1 MALFCGAGFLNPRR
15 FTTALVML
23 GCWILGVVVGVAAA
37 SYGTESG
44 RIVLGKTLRD
54 VANSA
59 VNGSVTIGEIFGSLL
74 GGVGARDIVVRD
86 EDGAV
91 FAEISQL
98 QLAYGLRDILGGRIA
113 MGRLTLTSPNV
124 YIIDRPGRRLNIEEL
139 LGLGGPPGDNS
150 TGPLISFRDVQII
163 DATVTIMSP
172 AERGDTTIHE
182 AKETA
187 DGYMRIRR
195 IDDLYARFPYVR
207 ISSPFRGEEAV
218 QIDIARLSA
227 AVSDPKLQIGFA
239 RGRVEILG
247 DTIALSMEQ
256 VQLPGSRAEVT
267 GSLVVTNGKVHPNL
281 DVRSEQLNT
290 DDVIGLVSQVPAG
303 MTASGSI
310 VISSPVEGVMEF
322 YGEPFAIEG
331 LGGGGEARGRLA
343 MKLGPEDEWA
353 FEDTRLD
360 LEDFDLEY
368 IRSFFDTLPLAGRVT
383 GYFEANGPKEELSI
397 GLNVTFLDSLIE
409 GWPATVID
417 GAGIVSLGGSGEV
430 VFRDYQLQ
438 NASIDMA
445 TVRRILPG
453 IDLQGLLYGTGRL
466 DGPWLQLSFDG
477 DIRHVAVP
485 PLETRANGNIQFDA
499 RGDTLGV
506 FADLFFD
513 SLNLDGLRS
522 SYPDLGIGGSF
533 RGTTRVYGYADS
545 LWLDADLEGPAG
557 AVFAEGAVIILPDRK
572 GAHELDMRVARL
584 NLERLAEG
592 LPRTDLFGRVVGSG
606 VSDSPKGPRAN
617 ANAIFRISSVQ
628 GVVLDSVL
636 LNLVIED
643 STLRLDTLDSQG
655 RSVHASGAGEI
666 GLWNSRRG
674 TLEVRV
680 ETDSIGAIE
689 GILEALLGSVE
700 DVEEREPSGSLVA
713 NLRIDG
719 AISDFELTGQVR
731 GSGVSRVPVYM
742 SDVQAD
748 GRWKWPQGDV
758 DIGITIDSVELAGLG
773 FTRVVLQAH
782 GGTDS
787 LSWLGRSRFGRQS
800 NEQWIA
806 RGELRSTNEQYT
818 VPVSLLGFQL
828 ASGSWHARQPLILH
842 ASGDGIDFSEAIIAS
857 DVGGGSIVVNGRLP
871 FRGEAGLTASLVKLP
886 VSDLWALLQ
895 RNYDAVE
902 GEVGGTFSLGGT
914 VEYPTMSLSVSLAD
928 ARFGDFT
935 APQLQVTANYRFQ
948 RLRGELSARRVGEEV
963 LKVNVELPIDL
974 ALKETE
980 TRQLPGRVSVL
991 ARADSVDLSL
1001 LDAITPLVSS
1011 LDGTLDA
1018 NFGIAGTW
1026 ENPELTGRLSIADG
1040 VGRYPAIGVL
1050 HENINGSFRLSGD
1063 TIWVEQ
1069 LSLNSGRG
1077 SADIT
1082 GFMRLEELSRP
1093 VLDLQFRG
1101 RNFHALNV
1109 RDFLSLEA
1117 TGNLTMRGP
1126 VFDAT
1131 LTGQGTITR
1140 GVLYFADLI
1149 EKQLV
1154 SFQDT
1159 LLFTESELVDTMA
1172 IRREGLG
1179 ARFENRL
1186 YNSLRVDSLRL
1197 EMGPDVWMRSSEA
1210 NIQLRGDLIVN
1221 KVRDQ
1226 YRLNGTLQTPRGTY
1240 RLSPGPSLVQLVATR
1255 EFTVTRGEV
1264 TYFGTPDL
1272 NAGLDIEARHEVH
1285 SVRGEDIT
1293 AIVHI
1298 GGTLY
1303 DPRLRFSSDAQP
1315 PISETEILSY
1325 LFFGA
1330 PSVEAFAGAGQGAY
1344 GDQRL
1349 VQQGL
1354 AQFLEAVSGQLEYSV
1369 ISDLN
1374 VPLDYVQIRP
1384 SIYRNE
1390 LAGVDVAV
1398 GKRLGE
1404 KWFVTLSPRICTT
1417 AGESVF
1423 ASEGLDVG
1431 ASLEY
1436 RFTKQWLFLVSGD
1449 PVQSCVPF
1457 GSYRLAPKYQL
1468 GVDLLWEKRY

>member
-1 MALFCGAGFLNPRR
+1 M
-15 FTTALVML
+15 
-23 GCWILGVVVGVAAA
+23 
-37 SYGTESG
+37 
-44 RIVLGKTLRD
+44 
-54 VANSA
+54 
-59 VNGSVTIGEIFGSLL
+59 
-74 GGVGARDIVVRD
+74 
-86 EDGAV
+86 
-91 FAEISQL
+91 
-98 QLAYGLRDILGGRIA
+98 
-113 MGRLTLTSPNV
+113 
-124 YIIDRPGRRLNIEEL
+124 
-139 LGLGGPPGDNS
+139 
-150 TGPLISFRDVQII
+150 
-163 DATVTIMSP
+163 
-172 AERGDTTIHE
+172 
-182 AKETA
+182 
-187 DGYMRIRR
+187 
-195 IDDLYARFPYVR
+195 
-207 ISSPFRGEEAV
+207 
-218 QIDIARLSA
+218 
-227 AVSDPKLQIGFA
+227 
-239 RGRVEILG
+239 
-247 DTIALSMEQ
+247 
-256 VQLPGSRAEVT
+256 
-267 GSLVVTNGKVHPNL
+267 
-281 DVRSEQLNT
+281 
-290 DDVIGLVSQVPAG
+290 
-303 MTASGSI
+303 
-310 VISSPVEGVMEF
+310 
-322 YGEPFAIEG
+322 
-331 LGGGGEARGRLA
+331 
-343 MKLGPEDEWA
+343 
-353 FEDTRLD
+353 
-360 LEDFDLEY
+360 
-368 IRSFFDTLPLAGRVT
+368 
-383 GYFEANGPKEELSI
+383 SI

-533 RGTTRVYGYADS
+533 RGTTRVYGYAD
-545 LWLDADLEGPAG
+545 
-557 AVFAEGAVIILPDRK
+557 K

-914 VEYPTMSLSVSLAD
+914 VEYPT
-928 ARFGDFT
+928 
-935 APQLQVTANYRFQ
+935 
-948 RLRGELSARRVGEEV
+948 
-963 LKVNVELPIDL
+963 
-974 ALKETE
+974 
-980 TRQLPGRVSVL
+980 
-991 ARADSVDLSL
+991 
-1001 LDAITPLVSS
+1001 
-1011 LDGTLDA
+1011 
-1018 NFGIAGTW
+1018 
-1026 ENPELTGRLSIADG
+1026 
-1040 VGRYPAIGVL
+1040 
-1050 HENINGSFRLSGD
+1050 
-1063 TIWVEQ
+1063 
-1069 LSLNSGRG
+1069 
-1077 SADIT
+1077 
-1082 GFMRLEELSRP
+1082 
-1093 VLDLQFRG
+1093 
-1101 RNFHALNV
+1101 
-1109 RDFLSLEA
+1109 
-1117 TGNLTMRGP
+1117 
-1126 VFDAT
+1126 
-1131 LTGQGTITR
+1131 
-1140 GVLYFADLI
+1140 
-1149 EKQLV
+1149 
-1154 SFQDT
+1154 
-1159 LLFTESELVDTMA
+1159 
-1172 IRREGLG
+1172 
-1179 ARFENRL
+1179 
-1186 YNSLRVDSLRL
+1186 
-1197 EMGPDVWMRSSEA
+1197 
-1210 NIQLRGDLIVN
+1210 
-1221 KVRDQ
+1221 
-1226 YRLNGTLQTPRGTY
+1226 
-1240 RLSPGPSLVQLVATR
+1240 
-1255 EFTVTRGEV
+1255 
-1264 TYFGTPDL
+1264 
-1272 NAGLDIEARHEVH
+1272 
-1285 SVRGEDIT
+1285 
-1293 AIVHI
+1293 
-1298 GGTLY
+1298 
-1303 DPRLRFSSDAQP
+1303 
-1315 PISETEILSY
+1315 
-1325 LFFGA
+1325 
-1330 PSVEAFAGAGQGAY
+1330 
-1344 GDQRL
+1344 
-1349 VQQGL
+1349 
-1354 AQFLEAVSGQLEYSV
+1354 
-1369 ISDLN
+1369 
-1374 VPLDYVQIRP
+1374 
-1384 SIYRNE
+1384 
-1390 LAGVDVAV
+1390 
-1398 GKRLGE
+1398 
-1404 KWFVTLSPRICTT
+1404 
-1417 AGESVF
+1417 
-1423 ASEGLDVG
+1423 
-1431 ASLEY
+1431 
-1436 RFTKQWLFLVSGD
+1436 
-1449 PVQSCVPF
+1449 
-1457 GSYRLAPKYQL
+1457 
-1468 GVDLLWEKRY
+1468 